1 MKKIVRNLL
10 VTLVICAAA
19 FLYYYI
25 ALPAIN
31 IHSVGTWWFLL
42 GALVVISLI
51 LGIHKYRKEHA
62 RMQKFTN
69 ISISLSWKELGKAR
83 YGLVAAGVLLVI
95 LIIGTILSSPII
107 NAKKYQQLMTVE
119 ERNFTEDITPADFS
133 TIPILDKDSASL
145 LGNRKMGSM
154 VDMASQFEVS
164 EDYTQINVNGRP
176 VRVTPL
182 AYANT
187 IKWLTNQSNGI
198 PAYIKI
204 DMATQDTECVKL
216 TQGIKYSK
224 SEYFNRNIYR
234 HLRFQ
239 YPTYIF
245 ADQIFFEIDE
255 EGVPYW
261 ICPVKKFNI
270 GLFGGQ
276 TIGKVVVCNAIDGS
290 SVCYDVNDVPQWV
303 DKVYNAE
310 LLMELYDYSGTL
322 KHGFFNSVLGQKDCL
337 QTTNGY
343 NYIALED
350 DVWVYSGVTSVS
362 GDQSNVGF
370 VLMNQRTMETR
381 FYKIE
386 GAIEDSAMSSAEGQ
400 VQHLGYVATFPLLLN
415 IANEPTYF
423 MALKDDAGLVKKY
436 AMVNIQKYQWV
447 AIGDTVRD
455 CEKAYNQLL
464 SSNGISSVDTAL
476 SQEASGV
483 IKNMMSVIIEGNSHI
498 YLTLEERETIFD
510 VDITDKNLI
519 NIINYSIGDKIKLSY
534 LEGDAPV
541 KVTEIK
547 Q

>member
-10 VTLVICAAA
+10 VALVICAAA

-42 GALVVISLI
+42 GALVVISII
-51 LGIHKYRKEHA
+51 LGLRKYRKEHA

-95 LIIGTILSSPII
+95 LIIGSILSSPII

-119 ERNFTEDITPADFS
+119 ERNFTEDISPADFS

-145 LGNRKMGSM
+145 LGDRKMGSM
-154 VDMASQFEVS
+154 VDMVSQFEVS
-164 EDYTQINVNGRP
+164 QDYTQINVNGRP

-182 AYANT
+182 TYANT
-187 IKWLTNQSNGI
+187 IKWLTNQNSGI

-204 DMATQDTECVKL
+204 DMTTQDTECVKL

-255 EGVPYW
+255 EGTPYW

-290 SVCYDVNDVPQWV
+290 SVCYDVNDVPQWI
-303 DKVYNAE
+303 DKVYSAE

-322 KHGFFNSVLGQKDCL
+322 KHGFFNSVLGQRDCL

-400 VQHLGYVATFPLLLN
+400 VQHLGYQATFPLLLN

-447 AIGDTVRD
+447 AIGDTIQD

-464 SSNGISSVDTAL
+464 TSNGISSVDTAL
-476 SQEASGV
+476 TQEASGV
-483 IKNMMSVIIEGNSHI
+483 IRNMMSVIIEGNSHI
-498 YLTLEERETIFD
+498 YLTLEERETVFD
-510 VDITDKNLI
+510 IDITDKNLI

-534 LEGDAPV
+534 LEGDVPV